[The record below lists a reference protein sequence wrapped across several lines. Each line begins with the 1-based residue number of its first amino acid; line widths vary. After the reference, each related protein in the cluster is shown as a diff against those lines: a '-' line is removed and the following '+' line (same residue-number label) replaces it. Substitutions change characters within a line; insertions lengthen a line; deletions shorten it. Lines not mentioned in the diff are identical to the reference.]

1 MAAEFLK
8 LTKLTIYVG
17 EDFFYKDK
25 PFYKAIFDIA
35 AKYKIVGC
43 TVLRGTQGYG
53 SRVRGKE
60 RRLFISVSEAINLPV
75 IVTMVDT
82 EAQISQLYSFLDEN
96 LRHGVA
102 TVEPIQ
108 MLKTQFV
115 RQEYEKKSL
124 TGIHPWRRIDRGTC
138 GDRKLYP
145 GSYQSEGPLCTAD
158 C

>member
-1 MAAEFLK
+1 MAAEFLT

-35 AKYKIVGC
+35 AKYKIAGC
-43 TVLRGTQGYG
+43 TVIRGTQGYG

-60 RRLFISVSEAINLPV
+60 RRLFISVSESINLPV

-82 EAQISQLYSFLDEN
+82 EAQISLLYSFLDEN

-102 TVEPIQ
+102 TVEPIK

-115 RQEYEKKSL
+115 RQEYEKKIANRD
-124 TGIHPWRRIDRGTC
+124 T
-138 GDRKLYP
+138 
-145 GSYQSEGPLCTAD
+145 PLEEN
-158 C
+158 

>member
-115 RQEYEKKSL
+115 RQEYEKKIANRD
-124 TGIHPWRRIDRGTC
+124 T
-138 GDRKLYP
+138 
-145 GSYQSEGPLCTAD
+145 PLEEN
-158 C
+158 

>member
-1 MAAEFLK
+1 MAAEFLT

-25 PFYKAIFDIA
+25 PFYKAMLEIA
-35 AKYKIVGC
+35 AKYKLAGC

-60 RRLFISVSEAINLPV
+60 RRFFISVSEAINLPV
-75 IVTMVDT
+75 IITIVDT
-82 EAQISQLYSFLDEN
+82 AEQIAMLYPFLDEN

-102 TVEPIQ
+102 TVEEVK

-115 RQEYEKKSL
+115 RQEYEK
-124 TGIHPWRRIDRGTC
+124 RIAQRD
-138 GDRKLYP
+138 KP
-145 GSYQSEGPLCTAD
+145 QEEN
-158 C
+158 

>member
-1 MAAEFLK
+1 M
-8 LTKLTIYVG
+8 
-17 EDFFYKDK
+17 
-25 PFYKAIFDIA
+25 
-35 AKYKIVGC
+35 
-43 TVLRGTQGYG
+43 LRGTQGYG

-115 RQEYEKKSL
+115 RQEYEKK
-124 TGIHPWRRIDRGTC
+124 IANRDM
-138 GDRKLYP
+138 
-145 GSYQSEGPLCTAD
+145 PLEEN
-158 C
+158 